1 MPGKWCKEYWKE
13 IVIVIGAVLI
23 ITAIVITGVTSLVPL
38 LTFWGLSVKLAT
50 VVSVTV
56 CGIAF
61 LASSIYL
68 LGYPLNILGKIFKS
82 DTLKTISFGLR
93 HPIISLQIGK
103 VKPGVGN
110 TNISTNASCFANA
123 FDINYNTYLDLNYG
137 IIFLNNNNV
146 TYEEFFKVSDYDFTN
161 KISEFIIY
169 PYRQNES
176 TQVKYASFEKNEAEF
191 KCIKKDSDNGYYY
204 RLYPIN

>member
-1 MPGKWCKEYWKE
+1 MKPECEKSRWEKSKDGCKKVGEWCKEHWKE

-23 ITAIVITGVTSLVPL
+23 ITAIVITGFTSLVPL
-38 LTFWGLSVKLAT
+38 LTFLGLSVKLAT

-110 TNISTNASCFANA
+110 TNISTNASRFANA
-123 FDINYNTYLDLNYG
+123 FDFEDNDAQEGSEVNAFRHTFWIS
-137 IIFLNNNNV
+137 IITSKWGENIGLQAGNAH
-146 TYEEFFKVSDYDFTN
+146 E
-161 KISEFIIY
+161 KIKTLFMKSKIY
-169 PYRQNES
+169 TRIS
-176 TQVKYASFEKNEAEF
+176 LK
-191 KCIKKDSDNGYYY
+191 
-204 RLYPIN
+204 L